1 MNHVLHRSSFLL
13 AMLCAATASAST
25 VAYWPL
31 AYENG
36 VRTTT
41 ETVFAN
47 QGSGGTL
54 DAVPISIGSNGSV
67 ATILEG
73 NSDYCPQGTNAF
85 PVGYGVYDPVSG
97 TRTPTPT
104 GLYFHKTNLSA
115 PAGGLRVVDPA
126 ALRLTTFTVECFVRT
141 TWPGGNWQCI
151 AVMPGQLK
159 NGDTTIKNCD
169 SWGLRMTDPSTGGLK
184 LRFTQSGYAVNGD
197 VISGTNKQ
205 LDFQCPGIQ
214 DGKWHHIAFSIDDA
228 TRKCAFYYDY
238 VRLFETTLLESVWYS
253 AGEDLYIGNTPQT
266 PGMFGGSI
274 AHFRISDEV
283 LTQESFLRFDRTT
296 AAEDED
302 PDTLLHLDC
311 EPVEGIT
318 ERWPFFNDAATGS
331 ALRRPVHVDVPAL
344 DALTPVPTAYGSL
357 LDATGRASSHCVTN
371 VQVGGGKRYLSWY
384 PDEDL
389 FTNTSFT
396 VECFYKSTGTQGDW
410 KPLVRRKGG
419 SNVQFN
425 LGFSGGGNQGR
436 LTAAVIQS
444 DNSTKSIIDTV
455 RSDDGEWHHAA
466 LVVDRARK
474 SVTLFKDYK
483 TVNSVQ
489 YNQTLIPTTI
499 PVTVGGD
506 DNNYAFIG
514 AIDNVRITKRALTV
528 GEFIHGEHAVPEGK
542 TVAWASFDN
551 TVDAAAPYAFAL
563 RGGVATA
570 AASGGRAPW
579 FEAIPAETDKRI
591 VDGTNAVLRI
601 GNLATLACQTGVV
614 KYASNPLLPL
624 LKDMTVEFRVK
635 AGVQTPA
642 ADLVRCN
649 LYQNTATDPVW
660 RLAFDANS
668 GTKLVLR
675 CTTKDADPTSTGT
688 IDTYGINY
696 NTGVDVT
703 DGKWHHLALTISHSG
718 SGAGAAVTT
727 SVYKDYEATPSW
739 TKTVAGKQLCY
750 GAGLADIWIGAS
762 SSTTAFFNGEIDEL
776 RISRGILAPSEFL
789 RMTGMPA
796 TILIIH

>member
-1 MNHVLHRSSFLL
+1 MNRVLHRSSFLV
-13 AMLCAATASAST
+13 ATLCAVVVSAST

-47 QGSGGTL
+47 QGAGGTL

-104 GLYFHKTNLSA
+104 GLYFHKISLSNNSGA
-115 PAGGLRVVDPA
+115 LRVADPV

-141 TWPGGNWQCI
+141 TWPGGDWHCI
-151 AVMPGQLK
+151 AVMPGRLK

-169 SWGLRMTDPSTGGLK
+169 SWGLRMTDPANGGLT
-184 LRFTQSGYAVNGD
+184 LRFTQSGYALNGD
-197 VISGTNKQ
+197 RISGTNKE
-205 LDFQCPGIQ
+205 LYFKCPGIQ
-214 DGKWHHIAFSIDDA
+214 DGKWHHIAFSINDA
-228 TRKCAFYYDY
+228 THKCAFYYDY
-238 VRLFETTLLESVWYS
+238 VRLSESTLSESVWYN

-274 AHFRISDEV
+274 AHFRISDAV
-283 LTQESFLRFDRTT
+283 LTEESFLRFDRTT

-331 ALRRPVHVDVPAL
+331 TLRRAVYVDVPAL
-344 DALTPVPTAYGSL
+344 DAISPVPTAYGSL

-371 VQVGGGKRYLSWY
+371 VQAGGGKRYLSWY

-396 VECFYKSTGTQGDW
+396 VECFYKSSGTQSAW

-425 LGFSGGGNQGR
+425 LGFSGGGNEGK
-436 LTAAVIQS
+436 LTTAVIQS
-444 DNSTKSIIDTV
+444 DGATKSIVDPV

-474 SVTLFKDYK
+474 SVTLFKDYQ
-483 TVNSVQ
+483 TVSSVQ
-489 YNQTLIPTTI
+489 YNQTIIPTTI
-499 PVTVGGD
+499 PVTIGGD
-506 DNNYAFIG
+506 DNQYAFVG

-528 GEFIHGEHAVPEGK
+528 GEFIHGEHAVPAGK

-551 TVDAAAPYAFAL
+551 TLESSVPCAL
-563 RGGVATA
+563 TGGVATA

-579 FEAIPAETDKRI
+579 FKAFPGGANRRI
-591 VDGTNAVLRI
+591 IDGTNAVLRT
-601 GNLATLACQTGVV
+601 GDLATLACQTGVV
-614 KYASNPLLPL
+614 KYASNPVLPL

-642 ADLVRCN
+642 TDLVRCN
-649 LYQNTATDPVW
+649 LYQNQGTDPVW
-660 RLAFDANS
+660 RLAFDANNGS
-668 GTKLVLR
+668 KLVLR
-675 CTTKDADPTSTGT
+675 CTTKAVDPTSTEA
-688 IDTYGINY
+688 INTYGINY
-696 NTGVDVT
+696 NTGIDVT

-718 SGAGAAVTT
+718 SGAEAAVTT

-739 TKTVAGKQLCY
+739 TKTVSGKQLCY

-776 RISRGILAPSEFL
+776 RISRGILTPDEFL
-789 RMTGMPA
+789 RLGSGA
-796 TILIIH
+796 TMLIIR